1 MEGSGMEDWLV
12 DGMIELYSI
21 IKEGYATQIT
31 NIVEQIIS
39 QKPISFSQFAK
50 EYAEFFR

>member
-1 MEGSGMEDWLV
+1 MEDWLV

-21 IKEGYATQIT
+21 IRDGHAAQIT
-31 NIVEQIIS
+31 NSIEQFTG
-39 QKPISFSQFAK
+39 QRPISFSWFAK